1 MAKNKPIISRST
13 DIKYFERMIV
23 ELSPHMTEME
33 IDQCLSFLETISSS
47 KFDLNPTI
55 DDCKSQLRLIV
66 GSQRYEELVWRW
78 TDANQP
84 LLKEV
89 GKKKFKRLSDGTLW
103 DGLDPEDRPEEYK
116 IIYI

>member
-1 MAKNKPIISRST
+1 MKKNNPLLSRSS
-13 DIKYFERMIV
+13 DFKFFERMIV
-23 ELSPHMTEME
+23 ELSPYMTEME

-47 KFDLNPTI
+47 QFDLNPSI
-55 DDCKSQLRLIV
+55 DDCKTQLKLIV
-66 GSQRYEELVWRW
+66 GSERYEQLIWRW

-89 GKKKFKRLSDGTLW
+89 GKRKFKRLSDGTLW
-103 DGLDPEDRPEEYK
+103 DGLDPEDQPEDYR